1 MEKLMI
7 KNVLNKFGFARVAL
21 VAGAGLPLIFASNA
35 FAQAPPP
42 PGAPPGAPGVTS
54 TGELPPP
61 GEAVA
66 ERVIVTGS
74 NIPTAQEQASIPVT
88 TYTAQWLQK
97 SGSNTPVEGLRQL
110 PTFVGNAETE
120 NDSNGGDGTANINL
134 RGIGAENTLVL
145 INGRRA
151 ALGNVFA
158 DVNLIPLSPLQ
169 KVDVLK

>member
-1 MEKLMI
+1 MI
-7 KNVLNKFGFARVAL
+7 KNVLNKFGSVRVAL
-21 VAGAGLPLIFASNA
+21 VAAAGCPLIFASNA

-42 PGAPPGAPGVTS
+42 PGVTY
-54 TGELPPP
+54 TGEVPPP

-120 NDSNGGDGTANINL
+120 NDSNGG
-134 RGIGAENTLVL
+134 
-145 INGRRA
+145 NGSAPSISA
-151 ALGNVFA
+151 ALA
-158 DVNLIPLSPLQ
+158 RKTRSSS
-169 KVDVLK
+169 

>member
-7 KNVLNKFGFARVAL
+7 KNVLNKFGFVRIAL

-35 FAQAPPP
+35 VAQAPAAP
-42 PGAPPGAPGVTS
+42 APPGPAV
-54 TGELPPP
+54 
-61 GEAVA
+61 EAVA

-74 NIPTAQEQASIPVT
+74 NIPTAQEQSSIPTT

-120 NDSNGGDGTANINL
+120 NDSNAGDGSAQINL
-134 RGIGAENTLVL
+134 RLFTKL
-145 INGRRA
+145 RREFFRA
-151 ALGNVFA
+151 
-158 DVNLIPLSPLQ
+158 
-169 KVDVLK
+169 